1 MKKLKL
7 QNLDCA
13 NCALKIEKTLN
24 NMPELSNVRLNF
36 STSTLTFEQNIDKDL
51 SDLIEKEIQKIE
63 KEVII
68 VKEESKNQKR
78 FWQNLD
84 KKLLFITFLSL
95 FLTYI
100 SYNYIEN
107 RQIQITVFLIAYI
120 IVAWDV
126 LYKAFKNIIVG
137 KVFDEYFLMSIATI
151 GAIALF
157 DFVEAIAVMVF
168 YQVGEMFQR
177 VAVNNSRDSIN
188 ALIDIKPE
196 FAFVKEGEAV
206 VQKTPQELKLDDV
219 ILVKVGEKVPVDAIL
234 LENSC
239 SFDTSAITGE
249 FKPKTLK
256 QNEEVLSGYINV
268 SNAVYLKVKSL
279 YKDSTIAKVIEL
291 IENASLKK
299 ANAEK
304 FITKFASVYTPIV
317 VVLALFLAFLPPLF
331 IENALYSD
339 WIERALVFLVIS
351 CPCALVIS
359 VPLSYFSAIGAVSKK
374 GVLVKGANY
383 IEKLTEI
390 KNFVFD
396 KTGTLTKGVFEVT
409 KVEAF
414 DMSKDELLRVVATVE
429 SFSTHPIAK
438 AVVKECKEELNLKE
452 LSFSEEFS
460 GLGIKAI
467 VNEKEILVGNRKLL
481 EKFGIKISQNL
492 NESLNIVYISINSK
506 FVGYIVVSD
515 VIKSEAKEFLK
526 ELKKLNILKTYML
539 TGDKKEQALE
549 VAKNIG
555 IDEVRY
561 ELLPQDKLKIYE
573 NIKKDT
579 NQTTAFVGDGIND
592 APTLA
597 NADIGFAMGGIGSD
611 LAIKSAD
618 VIVLNDNLNSISDAI
633 KIAKKTKVIFLFS
646 VVVPPVATWPVTAVP
661 FHDEDVGA
669 SIFCLLSLRMVN
681 LFMFAGWMNPV
692 IVLSPDTITS
702 VMDGVPAAYAF
713 ACLSSTIISRAMALM
728 FPAWIADPHMFTCS
742 LM

>member
-68 VKEESKNQKR
+68 VKEESKNQKT

-359 VPLSYFSAIGAVSKK
+359 VPLSYFSAIGAV
-374 GVLVKGANY
+374 
-383 IEKLTEI
+383 
-390 KNFVFD
+390 
-396 KTGTLTKGVFEVT
+396 
-409 KVEAF
+409 
-414 DMSKDELLRVVATVE
+414 
-429 SFSTHPIAK
+429 
-438 AVVKECKEELNLKE
+438 
-452 LSFSEEFS
+452 
-460 GLGIKAI
+460 
-467 VNEKEILVGNRKLL
+467 
-481 EKFGIKISQNL
+481 
-492 NESLNIVYISINSK
+492 
-506 FVGYIVVSD
+506 
-515 VIKSEAKEFLK
+515 
-526 ELKKLNILKTYML
+526 
-539 TGDKKEQALE
+539 
-549 VAKNIG
+549 
-555 IDEVRY
+555 
-561 ELLPQDKLKIYE
+561 
-573 NIKKDT
+573 
-579 NQTTAFVGDGIND
+579 
-592 APTLA
+592 
-597 NADIGFAMGGIGSD
+597 
-611 LAIKSAD
+611 
-618 VIVLNDNLNSISDAI
+618 
-633 KIAKKTKVIFLFS
+633 
-646 VVVPPVATWPVTAVP
+646 
-661 FHDEDVGA
+661 
-669 SIFCLLSLRMVN
+669 
-681 LFMFAGWMNPV
+681 
-692 IVLSPDTITS
+692 
-702 VMDGVPAAYAF
+702 
-713 ACLSSTIISRAMALM
+713 
-728 FPAWIADPHMFTCS
+728 
-742 LM
+742 

>member
-1 MKKLKL
+1 MNKIKL

-36 STSTLTFEQNIDKDL
+36 STSTLTFEQNTNKDL
-51 SDLIEKEIQKIE
+51 TFIIEKEIQKIE
-63 KEVII
+63 KEVFI
-68 VKEESKNQKR
+68 VKQENKKKKT

-84 KKLLFITFLSL
+84 KKLLIITLISL

-107 RQIQITVFLIAYI
+107 IQLQIAVFVIAYM

-157 DFVEAIAVMVF
+157 DFVEAIAVMIF

-177 VAVNNSRDSIN
+177 VAVSNSRDSIN

-196 FAFVKEGEAV
+196 FAFVKEGETI
-206 VQKTPQELKLDDV
+206 VQKIPQELKLDDT

-256 QNEEVLSGYINV
+256 EKEEVLSGYINV
-268 SNAVYLKVKSL
+268 SNAVYLKVNSL
-279 YKDSTIAKVIEL
+279 YKDSTIAKIIEL

-317 VVLALFLAFLPPLF
+317 VILALFLAFLPPLF
-331 IENALYSD
+331 IQNTSYAD

-351 CPCALVIS
+351 CPCALLVS

-390 KNFVFD
+390 ENFVFD

-409 KVEAF
+409 KIKAF
-414 DMSKDELLRVVATVE
+414 NMSKDELLRVVAIVE
-429 SFSTHPIAK
+429 SFSNHPIAK
-438 AVVKECKEELNLKE
+438 SVVKECKEELNLKE
-452 LSFSEEFS
+452 LSFSQEFS

-467 VNEKEILVGNRKLL
+467 VNEKEILVGNKKLL
-481 EKFGIKISQNL
+481 EKYGVEISQNL
-492 NESLNIVYISINSK
+492 NDSLNVVYVAIDSK
-506 FVGYIVVSD
+506 FAGYIVVSD

-573 NIKKDT
+573 NIKNETRK
-579 NQTTAFVGDGIND
+579 TTAFVGDGIND
-592 APTLA
+592 SPTLA
-597 NADIGFAMGGIGSD
+597 NSDIGFAMGVIGSD

-618 VIVLNDNLNSISDAI
+618 VIVLNDNLNSIIDAI
-633 KIAKKTKVIFLFS
+633 KIAKKTKVIVYQNIIFIMLVKIGFLFLGAGA
-646 VVVPPVATWPVTAVP
+646 VIGMQEAIFADMGVALIA
-661 FHDEDVGA
+661 
-669 SIFCLLSLRMVN
+669 IFNSMRILKD
-681 LFMFAGWMNPV
+681 
-692 IVLSPDTITS
+692 IKK
-702 VMDGVPAAYAF
+702 
-713 ACLSSTIISRAMALM
+713 
-728 FPAWIADPHMFTCS
+728 
-742 LM
+742 